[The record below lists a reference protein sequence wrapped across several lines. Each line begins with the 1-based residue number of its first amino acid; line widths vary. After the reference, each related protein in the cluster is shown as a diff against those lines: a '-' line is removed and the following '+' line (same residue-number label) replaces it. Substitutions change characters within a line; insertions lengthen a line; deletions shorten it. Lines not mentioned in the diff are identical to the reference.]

1 MIRASNCTRNRRV
14 RSRAAIAVFWSLVV
28 IMLLT
33 ACEEEL
39 SPSNRTADSTIAISG
54 PSELAAT
61 PSQADKVRASA
72 TASAVWIAD
81 NWSKSESVAYEELFR
96 NIDLYEGKSFRFTG
110 KVIQVLDADNDEY
123 QMRISITRDRFS
135 WSDPVYVY
143 YVGVRILEDDFVQ
156 FVGTVNGTI
165 TYKSVFGGEIT
176 IPELRVGQLKI
187 VDENSLTSR
196 LSEVIESTSDSP
208 TQIPNDP
215 DSESSKTTPVD
226 PLLASVVPI
235 SQFGDGIWRVGSD
248 IEPGIY
254 STQGSDRCS
263 WRRLSGFSGDSSEI
277 LAISNPDGRVVVEIL
292 PSDTG
297 FESIRCGD
305 WSLTSSPTP

>member
-1 MIRASNCTRNRRV
+1 
-14 RSRAAIAVFWSLVV
+14 
-28 IMLLT
+28 
-33 ACEEEL
+33 
-39 SPSNRTADSTIAISG
+39 
-54 PSELAAT
+54 
-61 PSQADKVRASA
+61 
-72 TASAVWIAD
+72 
-81 NWSKSESVAYEELFR
+81 
-96 NIDLYEGKSFRFTG
+96 
-110 KVIQVLDADNDEY
+110 
-123 QMRISITRDRFS
+123 MRISITRDRFS